1 MNKKQFA
8 KLISDLQPISLPF
21 YLDDYSSTNY
31 DLNNYCLKSG
41 DFAIELFGHCNYNN
55 RLSSFN
61 INITVWDKDNQALEF
76 TPQQYKTLKINVINN
91 IVTNGTEHSAA
102 I

>member
-1 MNKKQFA
+1 MTSIQFT

-21 YLDDYSSTNY
+21 YSDEYTSTNY
-31 DLNNYCLKSG
+31 DLNNHCLKSG
-41 DFAIELFGHCNYNN
+41 DYAVELAGYCHYNN

-61 INITVWDKDNQALEF
+61 IHITVWDKDDQALEF

-91 IVTNGTEHSAA
+91 IVTNGTEHSTA